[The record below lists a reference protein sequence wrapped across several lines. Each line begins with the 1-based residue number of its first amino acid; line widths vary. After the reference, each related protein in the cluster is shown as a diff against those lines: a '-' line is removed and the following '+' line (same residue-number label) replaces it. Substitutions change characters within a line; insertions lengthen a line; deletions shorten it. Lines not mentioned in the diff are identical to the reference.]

1 MQNDALKVKKRLKGS
16 PHSAAR
22 KERPPL
28 LAEEEAAVPAP
39 PTARGRAII
48 LLSFVLIYTLGCGF
62 TAFHLDGQQQRWNGV
77 QVLVF
82 GLAGLKMMQFA
93 WLANIT
99 VIVALRAVMQGQ
111 TRTAQIWSVVSLLL
125 ALHTFALFGQEI
137 SLGRQDFNTVR
148 LVSLGAGY
156 YLWLLALLLPLI
168 ITLLR
173 RFNTKF
179 RRRHE
184 FAG

>member
-48 LLSFVLIYTLGCGF
+48 LLSFVLIYTLACGF